1 MKKTLLF
8 ILLSLAAVALAEI
21 PFVVGGK
28 ETKSYL
34 LLDTNPTPTAQYA
47 AQELAAYIKKI
58 TGVEDIYTENG
69 LGKNNWNIVI
79 GYGDRAKQAGL
90 TLDGL
95 KHDGFR
101 LVTKGNTLY
110 IYGVDRP
117 TDRPIIGGN
126 THLISWKT
134 FNALNNISIF
144 GDSGTLYGV
153 YYLLRE
159 YFGVRWFT
167 PGDLGEVVP
176 KNPDFIIPDMDVKV
190 NPDFEYR
197 LDYVTVLNLNN
208 DFAKWYRRA
217 GFGAPLP
224 VEINHTFYKMNKYQK
239 SHPEWFALLK
249 DGRRDFNITCQGEGN
264 LCLSQPGLVD
274 AYAKEAEAYFKA
286 FPDQER
292 FCVMPNDWFNQIC
305 ECPECQAQIDNDK
318 PIYGKYSNY
327 VWSFVN
333 KVAKRSHRPIQAS
346 SSDAAHTTPT

>member
-1 MKKTLLF
+1 MKKSLLCILLF
-8 ILLSLAAVALAEI
+8 LTAIAWAEI

-95 KHDGFR
+95 THDGFR

-126 THLISWKT
+126 NHLISWKT

-153 YYLLRE
+153 YY
-159 YFGVRWFT
+159 
-167 PGDLGEVVP
+167 
-176 KNPDFIIPDMDVKV
+176 
-190 NPDFEYR
+190 
-197 LDYVTVLNLNN
+197 
-208 DFAKWYRRA
+208 
-217 GFGAPLP
+217 
-224 VEINHTFYKMNKYQK
+224 
-239 SHPEWFALLK
+239 
-249 DGRRDFNITCQGEGN
+249 
-264 LCLSQPGLVD
+264 
-274 AYAKEAEAYFKA
+274 
-286 FPDQER
+286 
-292 FCVMPNDWFNQIC
+292 
-305 ECPECQAQIDNDK
+305 
-318 PIYGKYSNY
+318 
-327 VWSFVN
+327 
-333 KVAKRSHRPIQAS
+333 
-346 SSDAAHTTPT
+346 